1 MLKKEVNEYALF
13 NTDKNRFED
22 IYSVEDPWKLSSKQ
36 EQFRYKLT
44 INYIMKN
51 FQKPGLKILELGCSE
66 GNFTEFLGKEGDKV
80 TAVDISETAI
90 ERAKKKNIQNTE
102 FICDDMIEYV
112 ANYEISKYDLILLME
127 CIYYLSKEKKMILLE
142 LLHKKMNPDAKIL
155 ISFPVSRNNDM
166 FISQKRILQKFS
178 NRGFGLYKD
187 INGIILSSKGKSG
200 KLLECIPTDALK
212 KLYLS
217 LHKIFFRSRI
227 NQKLFMFRKD

>member
-1 MLKKEVNEYALF
+1 MLKKDVNEYALL

-44 INYIMKN
+44 LNYIKKN
-51 FQKPGLKILELGCSE
+51 FQKPGLKVLELGCSE
-66 GNFTEFLGKEGDKV
+66 GNFTEFLGKEGNKV

-102 FICDDMIEYV
+102 FISGDMIEYIV
-112 ANYEISKYDLILLME
+112 SHVIDKFDLILLME
-127 CIYYLSKEKKMILLE
+127 CIYYLSKENKIILLE
-142 LLHKKMNPDAKIL
+142 LLHKKMNPDAKVL
-155 ISFPVSRNNDM
+155 VSFPVSRNNDM
-166 FISQKRILQKFS
+166 FISQKRILKKFS

-200 KLLECIPTDALK
+200 ELLKYIPTYTLK
-212 KLYLS
+212 KYYFS